1 MQEGQAALAGTHEND
16 DFVKV
21 LQTLTLVQ
29 PHKAVSQKEMLKLPR
44 PTRLLVSALG
54 GLKHLNSCRFLI
66 AKDLLGF
73 YVMILAQTAGNP
85 MAIRQ
90 LRRDCVAPPIAQRF
104 KPNPVGKASSVA
116 RTRWEFPH
124 EPPLV
129 GTFIG
134 KSTRHTQREFAAR
147 RPTRA
152 RRLLILVPKKWARLI
167 THISVISP
175 TPRCFHREA
184 QPTKIRFQTTTPYG
198 CQPHTPRNWRH

>member
-1 MQEGQAALAGTHEND
+1 MQPTALNKAELKAIIKACQTEILATEARMQEGQAALAGTHEND

-73 YVMILAQTAGNP
+73 YVMILAQTTGNP

-90 LRRDCVAPPIAQRF
+90 LRRDCVAP
-104 KPNPVGKASSVA
+104 
-116 RTRWEFPH
+116 TH
-124 EPPLV
+124 C
-129 GTFIG
+129 
-134 KSTRHTQREFAAR
+134 AA
-147 RPTRA
+147 
-152 RRLLILVPKKWARLI
+152 I
-167 THISVISP
+167 
-175 TPRCFHREA
+175 
-184 QPTKIRFQTTTPYG
+184 
-198 CQPHTPRNWRH
+198 